1 MRSPL
6 GYAYNRIGLDL
17 GDTDALPK
25 LHGRKRGNKALLR
38 PVRRGFAGSLP
49 GLWLRKRDRSEVLW
63 WLRQAD
69 RDNRRSRAG
78 NSTAI
83 SSRG

>member
-38 PVRRGFAGSLP
+38 VRRGSATSPP
-49 GLWLRKRDRSEVLW
+49 GLWLRK
-63 WLRQAD
+63 
-69 RDNRRSRAG
+69 
-78 NSTAI
+78 
-83 SSRG
+83 